1 MAILEKIALYI
12 ILKIYKA
19 APRRRRRRHRHRH
32 RRRHRR
38 RRRRLFSYVAAAG

>member
-19 APRRRRRRHRHRH
+19 APRRRRR
-32 RRRHRR
+32 HRR
-38 RRRRLFSYVAAAG
+38 RRRLVSYVAAAG